1 MQYTPFCKFP
11 KEYKIEEVRL
21 QKLPE
26 INDLEGFIKLSNK
39 FRNIFR
45 NNFVNNSIIPYEESH
60 NFFSNL
66 KLDNS
71 RVLYAISLHNEWI
84 GHFGARDYGNKYIVL
99 DNAMRFSPLG
109 GKDLFK
115 KVNLSIINFI
125 NQYLD
130 DHKILIVIEHNNTSA
145 LKLHEDLD
153 FKECSKILYKKLS
166 IDPSKYYLR
175 VLNNHN
181 KNTEK

>member
-1 MQYTPFCKFP
+1 MPHTPFYKFP

-26 INDLEGFIKLSNK
+26 IKDLENFIKLANK

-45 NNFVNNSIIPYEESH
+45 NNFVNNSYIPYKESH

-71 RVLYAISLHNEWI
+71 RILYAISLHKEWI
-84 GHFGARDYGNKYIVL
+84 GHFGARDLGNKYIVL

-125 NQYLD
+125 KQNVE
-130 DHKILIVIEHNNTSA
+130 DHKILIIVEHNNTSA

-153 FKECSKILYKKLS
+153 FRECSKILYKKFS
-166 IDPSKYYLR
+166 IDPSKYFLR
-175 VLNNHN
+175 VLNNN
-181 KNTEK
+181 D